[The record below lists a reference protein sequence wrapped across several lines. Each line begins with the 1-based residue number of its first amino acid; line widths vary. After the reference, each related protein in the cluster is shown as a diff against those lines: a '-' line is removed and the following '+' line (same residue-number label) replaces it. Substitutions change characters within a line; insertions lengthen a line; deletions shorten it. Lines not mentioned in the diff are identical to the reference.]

1 MDCNVKSV
9 EKMIDV
15 EVEMTRDAVQEC
27 QRGSCL
33 MEGTGGGMG
42 IGPVWLGV
50 TSVVVEEMLQ
60 EE

>member
-33 MEGTGGGMG
+33 MEGTGGGDG
-42 IGPVWLGV
+42 DRTCLAWCYKCGR
-50 TSVVVEEMLQ
+50 
-60 EE
+60 